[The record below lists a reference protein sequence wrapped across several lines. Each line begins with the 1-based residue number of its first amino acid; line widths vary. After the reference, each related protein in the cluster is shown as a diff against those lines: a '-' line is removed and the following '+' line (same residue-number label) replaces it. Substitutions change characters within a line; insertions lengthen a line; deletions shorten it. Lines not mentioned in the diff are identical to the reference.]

1 MLLCLPFRIRIE
13 INLPPT
19 MGLRFLTH
27 LVLFSVCTCVYAQS
41 FQSCLIL
48 VTLWTAAHEAP
59 LSMGFSRQEYC
70 SGCHA
75 LLQGI
80 FPTQGLNL
88 HLLHLLY
95 WQAGSLP
102 LVPSGKPIPH
112 KDKSQSCIDKQ
123 SGSSRENVS

>member
-102 LVPSGKPIPH
+102 PAPW
-112 KDKSQSCIDKQ
+112 SQIW
-123 SGSSRENVS
+123 GTR